1 MVEVQWKH
9 REVEIL
15 VQWRYRVADTQT
27 EWWYSRCV
35 HIEYW
40 IHGGNSWMECIQR
53 GSAAGDWRLREIDL
67 SLGGGVPTLCPPGA
81 GITILGIS
89 FILFFSLAENQLKV

>member
-1 MVEVQWKH
+1 MEAQRGGDTGTVEVQSGRH
-9 REVEIL
+9 P
-15 VQWRYRVADTQT
+15 

-67 SLGGGVPTLCPPGA
+67 SLGGGGVPTLCPPGA